1 MFVTFPKNSQD
12 SSFFEPAGA
21 GHAAAHG
28 KSLDS
33 DQQQS
38 FKQERMG
45 GQLVSRNEDSSY
57 SFCLRVR
64 ARRALIQAK
73 FAGVLFFDARGG
85 ERAV

>member
-1 MFVTFPKNSQD
+1 MGMFVTFPKNSQD

-45 GQLVSRNEDSSY
+45 GS
-57 SFCLRVR
+57 
-64 ARRALIQAK
+64 
-73 FAGVLFFDARGG
+73 
-85 ERAV
+85 